1 MKYDF
6 KKAKL
11 FIEQNKENIKEAS
24 LGMHED
30 WFWTAETIFEDGEYK
45 VNLDDKDLTIGGISG
60 SYWATPVMQVEYKD
74 GTIKT
79 YYCHDDGEQGIM
91 RPEVAIALGGAIT
104 TEVQTMRNNIE
115 LEEIYDDEE
124 EIYDDEE

>member
-6 KKAKL
+6 KKAKQ

-30 WFWTAETIFEDGEYK
+30 WFWTAKTIFEDGKYL

-60 SYWATPVMQVEYKD
+60 SYWATPALQVEYK
-74 GTIKT
+74 GGEIKT
-79 YYCHDDGEQGIM
+79 YHCHDDGEHRNIEM
-91 RPEVAIALGGAIT
+91 PAIIALGGVIT
-104 TEVQTMRNNIE
+104 REVQSNRNKIE
-115 LEEIYDDEE
+115 LEEI
-124 EIYDDEE
+124 